1 MENAPLI
8 SVIVP
13 VYKVERYLP
22 RCIESILKQTYT
34 NFELILV
41 DDGTPDRSGMIC
53 DRYAEKD
60 SRIRVIHKENGGVST
75 ARNAG
80 IDAAKGEWITFVDAD
95 DWVSNDYIEALVTPL
110 LQGQYDLSVGS
121 IEVRGISKTSKP
133 LKSESLDIINDSDE
147 RRIAFLC
154 RHEFYGPWIKLYS
167 SEIIKKNNVYFVVGM
182 KYGEDLVFVLEY
194 LKYCKKICAL
204 EKIIYYYNRLNT
216 NAATFSYA
224 QSESRLIWLLSE
236 LKGYETLFTSYN
248 ISAETINSFLAKK
261 ALAKFMMYTRACAK
275 SCKAEEII
283 SEIEKSIELFD
294 GYISRVKVPVSKKA
308 QEFKTHIENHD
319 VDAIYNLA
327 SKYRFLRRARICVDN
342 IKLKCMRPFIE
353 KYRDGLI
360 KFKF

>member
-22 RCIESILKQTYT
+22 RCIESILRQTYT
-34 NFELILV
+34 NFELILI

-60 SRIRVIHKENGGVST
+60 ARIRVIHKENGGVST

-121 IEVRGISKTSKP
+121 IEVREIRKASKP
-133 LKSESLDIINDSDE
+133 LKSESLDIINASDE

-182 KYGEDLVFVLEY
+182 KYGEDLAFVLEY

-248 ISAETINSFLAKK
+248 ISAETINAFLTKK
-261 ALAKFMMYTRACAK
+261 ALAMFMMYTRACAK
-275 SCKAEEII
+275 SCKPEEAK
-283 SEIEKSIELFD
+283 SQIEKSIELFAP
-294 GYISRVKVPVSKKA
+294 YIFRSEVLTSQKA
-308 QEFKTHIENHD
+308 LDTREQIKNGDIDT
-319 VDAIYNLA
+319 IYNLA
-327 SKYRFLRRARICVDN
+327 SKYRFLRRARIYGQNMKVG
-342 IKLKCMRPFIE
+342 LLRPFIE
-353 KYRDGLI
+353 KYRDGLV